1 MHRYRDI
8 LARAQLDALDIFG
21 AFHPTPADTVPEGTQ
36 TIVLL
41 GPDEPGFWPRFTAS
55 PEFNDG
61 QPDPMDRWSD
71 RVIGAMAAEIDAQ
84 PLFPFGGPPYQP
96 FIAWAQRSGR
106 AWQSPAGLLV
116 HDRAGL
122 MVSYRGALALPQ
134 RLKLPSLPTCP
145 CDTCNDRPCLA
156 ACPVNALSAAS
167 SYDVAGCHAY
177 LGSSPGGDCMAGG
190 CKARRACPVS
200 QSYARLV
207 AQSAFHMKAF
217 HP

>member
-8 LARAQLDALDIFG
+8 QARAQRDALDIFG
-21 AFHPTPADTVPEGTQ
+21 AFHPTLADTVPEGTQ
-36 TIVLL
+36 TVILL

-61 QPDPMDRWSD
+61 QPDPMDRWSE
-71 RVIGAMAAEIDAQ
+71 RVIGVMATEIEAE

-122 MVSYRGALALPQ
+122 MVSYRGALALPE
-134 RLKLPSLPTCP
+134 RLNLPPLPACP
-145 CDTCNDRPCLA
+145 CDSCNDKPCLT

-167 SYDVAGCHAY
+167 GYDVAGCHTY
-177 LGSSPGGDCMAGG
+177 LGSVAGGDCMASG
-190 CKARRACPVS
+190 CQARRACPVS
-200 QSYARLV
+200 QSYARL
-207 AQSAFHMKAF
+207 AARSAFHMNAF